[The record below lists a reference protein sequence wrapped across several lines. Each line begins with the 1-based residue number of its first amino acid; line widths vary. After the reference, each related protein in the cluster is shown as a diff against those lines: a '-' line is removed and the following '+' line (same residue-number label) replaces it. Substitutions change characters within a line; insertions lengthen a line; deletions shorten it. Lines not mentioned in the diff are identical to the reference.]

1 MEQRLHTT
9 SRATWDSGIS
19 HYPAWKDV
27 TIRSLLQMT
36 SPIPNYS
43 ETIAIG
49 EIEVAN
55 LQHQFS
61 GKDLVG
67 FVDPANG
74 NQFPPGKGWFY
85 SNTNYILAGLIIE
98 AASGINYERALTTM
112 ILEPLGL
119 HDTYYADGRHPG
131 PASAG
136 PVMARVPRALFLLQ
150 DCLGYQPE
158 PCSLS
163 TLAPLLGK
171 DMRLQNRSWAAEAGA
186 IISNPRDLAL
196 WTRVFE
202 KRVIPAKQ
210 LEKMTTLVSNKTGL
224 PLSEVSADEPAGF
237 GLGLG
242 RFDRKELGGAYWFY
256 EGETLG
262 FRTIFAY
269 WPQYD
274 SAYHRVGQQP
284 AAERR
289 RQVRSSRD
297 RRRIHRFAAGW
308 ATGRRYQTR
317 HKISINGPLRT
328 ACLRPTRRRLPMIF
342 RQLFDSVSSTY
353 SYVLASRRG
362 GEALIIDPVLEKVD
376 RYLKLMEELDLRLV
390 KAVDTHLHADHIT
403 GLGALRDRTRC
414 VTVMGEESNVDVVS
428 MRIADGDQL
437 TVEGLSLD
445 VLYTPGHTDDST
457 ASISATA
464 SLPATRCLSAA
475 PAAPT
480 SRTAIPAPS
489 TRACNGSCGSPR
501 RRWSFPPTTTRA
513 TPSHHR
519 RGEAR
524 SIRG

>member
-1 MEQRLHTT
+1 MRIWLVVTLALFSAMSFGSTPAQADDAALAAHLQQILDAYVKDRASIEGLSGAALQVDRGAGKPILAIYAGDNGLSDKKPIGPDTLFDIGSNTKEFT
-9 SRATWDSGIS
+9 SALILKLEAAGKLNIDDTIGKWLPQ
-19 HYPAWKDV
+19 YPAWKDV

-49 EIEVAN
+49 EIEVGN

-74 NQFPPGKGWFY
+74 NQFPRGKGWFY

-119 HDTYYADGRHPG
+119 HDTYYADGTHRG

-196 WTRVFE
+196 WIRALFE

-274 SAYHRVGQQP
+274 
-284 AAERR
+284 
-289 RQVRSSRD
+289 
-297 RRRIHRFAAGW
+297 
-308 ATGRRYQTR
+308 
-317 HKISINGPLRT
+317 L
-328 ACLRPTRRRLPMIF
+328 L
-342 RQLFDSVSSTY
+342 
-353 SYVLASRRG
+353 
-362 GEALIIDPVLEKVD
+362 
-376 RYLKLMEELDLRLV
+376 
-390 KAVDTHLHADHIT
+390 IT
-403 GLGALRDRTRC
+403 GSVNSRPPNGEDKFGPVVIGGAFTALQQAGLPDGATKP
-414 VTVMGEESNVDVVS
+414 VTK
-428 MRIADGDQL
+428 
-437 TVEGLSLD
+437 
-445 VLYTPGHTDDST
+445 
-457 ASISATA
+457 
-464 SLPATRCLSAA
+464 
-475 PAAPT
+475 
-480 SRTAIPAPS
+480 
-489 TRACNGSCGSPR
+489 
-501 RRWSFPPTTTRA
+501 
-513 TPSHHR
+513 
-519 RGEAR
+519 
-524 SIRG
+524 